1 MLERS
6 YVTIDGDQTQWNDE
20 TMTFLNIEE
29 DGLQGYDIVTFE
41 YNGKEHKS
49 YLINK

>member
-6 YVTIDGDQTQWNDE
+6 YVTIDGEQVQWDEE
-20 TMTFLNIEE
+20 TMNFLNIEE

-41 YNGKEHKS
+41 YEGKEYKS
-49 YLINK
+49 YIINK